1 MATRRFFDG
10 AQEEI
15 GSIPL
20 AATTPPVQIL
30 DSKIWVRVSGVW
42 RQAVPYVKVS
52 GAWQV
57 SKPKF
62 NDADTWKP

>member
-1 MATRRFFDG
+1 MANQDIVLRSP
-10 AQEEI
+10 
-15 GSIPL
+15 GSNPQDISISNP
-20 AATTPPVQIL
+20 ATTY